1 MKKSEGAAAV
11 LALILFFVVEA
22 SVGNRVLAD
31 TPSSGTFWSMQNT
44 NWPPLPWNPFPDADV
59 YALGSNNFAYNDLA
73 VDYVQMREDAEAA
86 QFEASFSRM
95 MSESSEPPPSPG
107 GTNDGG

>member
-1 MKKSEGAAAV
+1 MKKSEGVVVV
-11 LALILFFVVEA
+11 LALVVFFV
-22 SVGNRVLAD
+22 AD
-31 TPSSGTFWSMQNT
+31 TSLISRARADAASSGTFWSMQNT

-59 YALGSNNFAYNDLA
+59 YSLGSNNWAYNDLA